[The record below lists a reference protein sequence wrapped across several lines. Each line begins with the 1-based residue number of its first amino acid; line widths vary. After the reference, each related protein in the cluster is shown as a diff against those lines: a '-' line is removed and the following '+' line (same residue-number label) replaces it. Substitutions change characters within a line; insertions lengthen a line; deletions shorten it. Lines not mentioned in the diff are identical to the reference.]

1 MRQVSRFAALARRA
15 LRLSQA
21 LVPAAGLALVPASA
35 EAAPRLR
42 LGAVYAPGVELSDAS
57 RTGDPADILHDVAGG
72 THNLGAELSLGGG
85 LLRYHLSGMA
95 SLTGSATGLRLE
107 PATLGFA
114 IPVLDRPRWRLEI
127 EPTAM
132 LANVTYLEG
141 GSSAAS
147 VVTLSAGADV
157 RANLAYGHLFVAV
170 SPLGFDVRYAGID
183 GSAPKARAFA
193 GGAATFR
200 LRVFVGVE
208 F

>member
-1 MRQVSRFAALARRA
+1 MRHGSRFAALARA
-15 LRLSQA
+15 LVPV
-21 LVPAAGLALVPASA
+21 VPAAGLALLPATA

-42 LGAVYAPGVELSDAS
+42 LGAVYAPSVELSDAS
-57 RTGDPADILHDVAGG
+57 RTGDPLDLLHDVAGG
-72 THNLGAELSLGGG
+72 SHNLGAELSLGGG
-85 LLRYHLSGMA
+85 LLRYHLTGAA

-114 IPVLDRPRWRLEI
+114 IPVLERPRWRLEV

-132 LANVTYLEG
+132 LANVTYLEAS
-141 GSSAAS
+141 SSAAS
-147 VVTLSAGADV
+147 IVTLSAGADV
-157 RANLAYGHLFVAV
+157 RANLAYGHLFVAL
-170 SPLGFDVRYAGID
+170 SPLGFDVRYAAID

-200 LRVFVGVE
+200 LRLFVGVE

>member
-1 MRQVSRFAALARRA
+1 MRDGSRRSALTRRA
-15 LRLSQA
+15 LQLLAA
-21 LVPAAGLALVPASA
+21 LLPAAGLALVATQA
-35 EAAPRLR
+35 EAAPTLR
-42 LGAVYAPGVELSDAS
+42 IGAVYAPGIELSDAS
-57 RTGDPADILHDVAGG
+57 RTGDPADVLHAVAGG

-85 LLRYHLSGMA
+85 LLRYHLTGA
-95 SLTGSATGLRLE
+95 VSLAASATGLRVE

-114 IPVLDRPRWRLEI
+114 IPLFTRPRWRLEV

-147 VVTLSAGADV
+147 IVALSAGADV
-157 RANLAYGHLFVAV
+157 RANLAYGHFFVAL
-170 SPLGFDVRYAGID
+170 SPLGFDVRYAAID
-183 GSAPKARAFA
+183 GSAAKARAFA

-200 LRVFVGVE
+200 LRLFVGVE

>member
-1 MRQVSRFAALARRA
+1 MRDGSPRSTLARRA
-15 LRLSQA
+15 PRLLAA
-21 LVPAAGLALVPASA
+21 LVPAAGLALVPATA
-35 EAAPRLR
+35 EAAPALR
-42 LGAVYAPGVELSDAS
+42 VGAVYAPGVLLSDAS
-57 RTGDPADILHDVAGG
+57 RTGDPADVLHAVAGG
-72 THNLGAELSLGGG
+72 THNLGAELSLGGRM
-85 LLRYHLSGMA
+85 LRYHLTGA
-95 SLTGSATGLRLE
+95 LSLAGSATGLRLE

-114 IPVLDRPRWRLEI
+114 LPLLARHGWRLEV

-141 GSSAAS
+141 ASSTAS
-147 VVTLSAGADV
+147 VVALSAGADV
-157 RANLAYGHLFVAV
+157 RANLAYGHLFVAL
-170 SPLGFDVRYAGID
+170 SPLGLDVRYAGID